1 MQESSESEIVEK
13 SKSGDGV
20 FGLRKR
26 RVVRVPQA
34 ARETRKLND
43 EEQETDDETTP
54 FKTPVLPPVTQL
66 FRPTAK
72 ACVPLSLNHS
82 GQVSK
87 VISEE
92 EDSEVSLRRREKVL
106 VEEMFF

>member
-1 MQESSESEIVEK
+1 M
-13 SKSGDGV
+13 
-20 FGLRKR
+20 
-26 RVVRVPQA
+26 VRVPQA

-54 FKTPVLPPVTQL
+54 FKSPVLPPVTKL
-66 FRPTAK
+66 FRPTAN

-92 EDSEVSLRRREKVL
+92 EDSEVSPPKKRKGSR
-106 VEEMFF
+106 